1 MDQGSWRDLR
11 PKPKSSQETL
21 RTLAE
26 VRWANMRD
34 TSKHPYPGS
43 EQVSD
48 TQVEASSLARSL
60 NRDDVAKMI
69 FISEGAHTLAA
80 AIKKD
85 ELYKSLL
92 KEAESAA
99 IDSQLT
105 KILGTI
111 DNCHEA
117 CYAGDSLARLKEE
130 QEDAADHKEIAVE
143 EGQVKAY
150 KDLAKALQEYYD
162 IIKNVKAK
170 IEIKLYLLAPDGALE
185 KRPEL
190 SLHNMLNDAKTF
202 ISNNI
207 EEIVTN
213 TQTEISYKTRVIRTI
228 DRLPKTGVQYL
239 GEVLGNKANHPYL
252 RRAAAG
258 VLGKIR
264 DKEAIKALG
273 EVLGNKAENLV
284 LRIAAANALGGSD
297 DREAIKALGEVLG
310 NKAENL
316 SLRSAAADALGKIR
330 DREAIKALGEVLGN
344 KDEDLHLRLA
354 AAIALGKIRD
364 KDTVPDLVKVFHDTA
379 EDLHL
384 RIYAFCAYIKIDNSK
399 AALPDLGKV
408 LLDKDED
415 LVSRRAA
422 AEALGER
429 HGKDAVPYLVKVLDD
444 TDNHSDLRKNAAR
457 VLGRIAERQEGTIV
471 PDSNLIKALGKV
483 LLDKD
488 EDLDLRIT
496 AANAFRGSGDKE
508 AIKAL
513 GKVLLDKDNE
523 YFLRITAANAFRGS
537 GDKEA
542 IKALGKVLLDKDEDL
557 DLRIAAT
564 NALRGSVSS
573 QKSGAD
579 PLVNPGQ
586 KRHDESSSA
595 NLPRNIEMIRGSGN
609 KEAIKALGKVL
620 GNKAE
625 NLDLRRAAANALG
638 GSDDKEAIKALGKA
652 HYDTGNHPDL
662 HEEALCAFKKMDD
675 ETLIKVLTGKRCKL
689 RTKEIAL
696 KALVEQNDKPSI
708 KELMFNAE
716 IDTDTRCLIAQAVDA
731 WS

>member
-60 NRDDVAKMI
+60 NRGDVAKMI

-488 EDLDLRIT
+488 
-496 AANAFRGSGDKE
+496 
-508 AIKAL
+508 
-513 GKVLLDKDNE
+513 NE